1 MFRMRAILGNLEDIT
16 DYHSR
21 VLLPRL
27 EEAVEDGTRMRCSEI
42 QKILHS
48 TTAANYYSGGG
59 ILKVMGQ
66 VPVRE

>member
-1 MFRMRAILGNLEDIT
+1 MRAILGNLEDIT

-27 EEAVEDGTRMRCSEI
+27 EEAVEDGSRMRCSAI
-42 QKILHS
+42 QTILHS
-48 TTAANYYSGGG
+48 SNAAGYYSGGE